1 MSKKTKK
8 ELTETAAED
17 VCTHN
22 ECDTCADKFVCD
34 YYISVFCQSSADGLD
49 PYNDG
54 YRDDAFGYNDG
65 YGYGQGAYGGQL
77 QQRQSGRFP
86 AERREGALYDGQ
98 NQNVCRPDEI
108 DRVQPQQQ
116 PQPQQQAQQQGGIAP
131 GYGYGY
137 APGTPVNA
145 PGGANGVQL
154 SPIIIP
160 VSFVPYTTQ
169 NQPLYQVE
177 TVMPEKEPIKHH
189 GLSLFMLALSV
200 LVFFAAA
207 FPTISEYTGMNILG
221 GLSTFIGI
229 FAAAESGGFADIF
242 ASGNTTLV
250 IGACLASV
258 GVLTVFLTAVYNAF
272 KYIVKSITGKLKKG
286 PNKSN
291 VLIFIGV
298 IAIFVS
304 VVILNVGDGQAVGDA
319 VLSAFSNGAAGYK
332 MNFGYYALFGISF
345 LLMFTNAFI
354 KTERYAE
361 VEGALPDEE

>member
-8 ELTETAAED
+8 EEIGVAAGEVCAHYECETCVD
-17 VCTHN
+17 RYS
-22 ECDTCADKFVCD
+22 CD
-34 YYISVFCQSSADGLD
+34 YYVSVFCQSASDDFDRYGNN
-49 PYNDG
+49 YQGGG
-54 YRDDAFGYNDG
+54 YGYNDG
-65 YGYGQGAYGGQL
+65 FGCGQGSFSQGQL
-77 QQRQSGRFP
+77 QQTRQNRLQ
-86 AERREGALYDGQ
+86 ADQMDRRICEPQNDGCCQ
-98 NQNVCRPDEI
+98 QEQAQQP
-108 DRVQPQQQ
+108 PQQQ
-116 PQPQQQAQQQGGIAP
+116 GNVAA

-137 APGTPVNA
+137 AQSTPVNA

-177 TVMPEKEPIKHH
+177 TVMPEKEFIKHH

-200 LVFFAAA
+200 FAFFALA
-207 FPTISEYTGMNILG
+207 FPAVSEYTGYDILG
-221 GLSTFIGI
+221 GVSKFIGI
-229 FAAAESGGFADIF
+229 FGFLGGEEFAKLF

-250 IGACLASV
+250 VGACLASV
-258 GVLTVFLTAVYNAF
+258 SVLTIFLTAVYNSV
-272 KYIVKSITGKLKKG
+272 KYIVKSINGRLKKG

-298 IAIFVS
+298 VALFISAIVM
-304 VVILNVGDGQAVGDA
+304 NVGDGKTLAEAIGG
-319 VLSAFSNGAAGYK
+319 LFSGAAALNYK
-332 MNFGYYALFGISF
+332 MNFSYFALLGISV

-361 VEGALPDEE
+361 VEGALPD

>member
-1 MSKKTKK
+1 MSKKTKR
-8 ELTETAAED
+8 EEIAVVTEE
-17 VCTHN
+17 VCAHY
-22 ECDTCADKFVCD
+22 ECETCVDRYSCD
-34 YYISVFCQSSADGLD
+34 YYVNVFCQSATDD
-49 PYNDG
+49 FDRYNNNYQG
-54 YRDDAFGYNDG
+54 GG
-65 YGYGQGAYGGQL
+65 YGYDDGFSYGQGQL
-77 QQRQSGRFP
+77 QQSRGNQGNQLQSRQV
-86 AERREGALYDGQ
+86 YDGQ
-98 NQNVCRPDEI
+98 NEVCCQQEQAP
-108 DRVQPQQQ
+108 PQQQ
-116 PQPQQQAQQQGGIAP
+116 QSGVAA

-137 APGTPVNA
+137 AQSTPVNA

-177 TVMPEKEPIKHH
+177 TVMPEKEFVKHH

-200 LVFFAAA
+200 FVFFAVA
-207 FPTISEYTGMNILG
+207 FPAISDFTGYDILG
-221 GLSTFIGI
+221 GVSRFIGI
-229 FAAAESGGFADIF
+229 FGFLGGENFADIF

-258 GVLTVFLTAVYNAF
+258 SVLTVFLTAVYNTV
-272 KYIVKSITGKLKKG
+272 KYIVKSINGRLKKG

-298 IAIFVS
+298 VALFISAIV
-304 VVILNVGDGQAVGDA
+304 LNVGDGKSFAEAIGGLFAGDA
-319 VLSAFSNGAAGYK
+319 GLIYK
-332 MNFGYYALFGISF
+332 MNFGYFALLGISV

-361 VEGALPDEE
+361 VEGALPE